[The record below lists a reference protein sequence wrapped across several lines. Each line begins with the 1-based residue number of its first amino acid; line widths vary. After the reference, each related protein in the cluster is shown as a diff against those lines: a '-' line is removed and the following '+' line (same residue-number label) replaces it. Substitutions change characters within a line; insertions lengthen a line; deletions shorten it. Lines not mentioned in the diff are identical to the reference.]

1 MQISKYLFN
10 LSSFYHFRITVGYSA
25 IPDVDG
31 MTGQT
36 LLEEWVV
43 LGVRATL
50 DSEGVVVPSSTYQWC
65 SCQVSETLSIFCCV
79 ARQRFDELSNLI
91 VFMFSFLVHRYTYQK
106 NSSLVELFMV
116 SAPASNLSDIATM
129 VSVQCI
135 HLKTMNSRHIGM
147 LLSITLISHF
157 SVNIKKIIFV

>member
-1 MQISKYLFN
+1 VQISKYLFN

-65 SCQVSETLSIFCCV
+65 SCQVSKLC
-79 ARQRFDELSNLI
+79 R
-91 VFMFSFLVHRYTYQK
+91 
-106 NSSLVELFMV
+106 
-116 SAPASNLSDIATM
+116 
-129 VSVQCI
+129 
-135 HLKTMNSRHIGM
+135 
-147 LLSITLISHF
+147 F
-157 SVNIKKIIFV
+157 SVALLVRDSMNYQT